1 MYERYFGLSD
11 TPFRLTPDPRYLFL
25 SRRHADAL
33 AHLKLGLTESSG
45 FVCITGDVG
54 TGKTTL
60 LRHFLAGLT
69 EDVSTAYVFNPALT
83 SLELLQTINGE
94 FGLPAA
100 STSKTELIQA
110 LNTRLLAQHEAGRR
124 SMVVID
130 EAQALDLEVLE
141 QLRLLSNLETTTE
154 KLLRII
160 LVGQPQLRSLLLH
173 PDLVQLNQRITLR
186 WHVGPLERHETA
198 AYVAHRLTVA
208 GADTN
213 RPIFTRRALARVHRH
228 TGGVPRLINMIAH
241 RTLLAAYAAGTPRAG
256 VRAVAQ
262 AMHELSTVPLPVPAR
277 PIRSRRRVAAAR
289 VAGGGLGAA
298 GLVGG
303 RYQWTRPAP
312 SAAVTAAVAAPAPVP
327 VAAAPEPLDPVSVA
341 PAAPP
346 PDPAAVL
353 RALDSGTS
361 ARHAVGTVL
370 DAWEA
375 DPLAPDEN
383 VSSATFAQV
392 AAAHGLEHVLLK
404 ANASMLRLLDVP
416 AVLELHVP
424 GGGPRFVALTGVDDA
439 DYHLRAGES
448 VVVVSDDFLAEFWY
462 GQAHVLWRDTQ
473 RLGPDALGTGM
484 KGERV
489 ERLQRLLAAAG
500 SYDGPLSG
508 DFDPRTVLA
517 VESFQRSHF
526 LLPDGLVG
534 PITRLALHGSA
545 GPDARPSLVRPEPRP

>member
-60 LRHFLAGLT
+60 LRHFLAGLA

-110 LNTRLLAQHEAGRR
+110 LNAHLLAQHEGGRR

-186 WHVGPLERHETA
+186 WHVGPLAKHETA
-198 AYVAHRLTVA
+198 AYVAHRLAVA
-208 GADTN
+208 GADPN
-213 RPIFTRRALARVHRH
+213 RPIFTRRALVRVHRH

-241 RTLLAAYAAGTPRAG
+241 RTLLAAYATGKPRAG

-262 AMHELSTVPLPVPAR
+262 AMHELSSVPLPVAAR
-277 PIRSRRRVAAAR
+277 PTRSRRRVAAALA
-289 VAGGGLGAA
+289 AGVGLGAA

-303 RYQWTRPAP
+303 RYLWTRPTP
-312 SAAVTAAVAAPAPVP
+312 SPAVAAPAPAL
-327 VAAAPEPLDPVSVA
+327 VAPAPVA

-346 PDPAAVL
+346 PDPTAVV
-353 RALDSGTS
+353 RAQDSGTS
-361 ARHAVGTVL
+361 ARHAVDAVL
-370 DAWEA
+370 AAWEA
-375 DPLAPDEN
+375 GPLAADED
-383 VSSATFAQV
+383 VASATFAQV
-392 AAAHGLEHVLLK
+392 AARHGLEHVLLK

-424 GGGPRFVALTGVDDA
+424 GGGPRFVALTSVDDA
-439 DYHLRAGES
+439 DYQLRVGES
-448 VVVVSDDFLAEFWY
+448 AVAVSDDFLAKFWY

-473 RLGPDALGTGM
+473 RLGPDALGTGTA
-484 KGERV
+484 GERV

-500 SYDGPLSG
+500 SYDGPFTG
-508 DFDPRTVLA
+508 DFDPRTVMA

-526 LLPDGLVG
+526 LTPDGLVG
-534 PITRLALHGSA
+534 PITRLALHSSA